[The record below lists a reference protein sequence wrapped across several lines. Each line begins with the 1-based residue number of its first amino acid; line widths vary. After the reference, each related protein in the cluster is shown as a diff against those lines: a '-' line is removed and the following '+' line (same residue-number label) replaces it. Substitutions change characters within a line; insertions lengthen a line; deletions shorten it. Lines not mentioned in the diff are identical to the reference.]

1 MQLFGR
7 EVKVKTEA
15 VVIIIAAL
23 ILLGCLVGYIFFRD
37 KSEIIIETG
46 KNGIESTN
54 TAASVLGET
63 SDKSG
68 LADGEGNIINSVD
81 IASDAAKAVETI
93 KIYVVG
99 CVKEPGIVTI
109 QKGQLIYDAI
119 TQAGGLTDEA
129 DADNIN
135 MVYKLSEN
143 VMLYIKSKKEAEDK
157 AAEKVV
163 QKATEKTVQKT
174 ADKTAQKAEP
184 IKGADAVVVA
194 KSGESAVIIGEGDNG
209 SGGGDNKEGKIKPVN
224 INTATAD
231 ELDTLPG
238 VGEATAKDII
248 AFREKNEGFKKIED
262 IMRVPRIKQARFD
275 SIKDYITVE

>member
-1 MQLFGR
+1 MQLLGR

-15 VVIIIAAL
+15 VVIIIAVL

-37 KSEIIIETG
+37 KSEIIIEAG
-46 KNGIESTN
+46 ENGIESTN
-54 TAASVLGET
+54 TAVSVSGET
-63 SDKSG
+63 NDKGG
-68 LADGEGNIINSVD
+68 LPGGEGNITNSMD
-81 IASDAAKAVETI
+81 TASDTTKAIETI

-119 TQAGGLTDEA
+119 NQAGGLTDEA

-143 VMLYIKSKKEAEDK
+143 VMLFIKSKKEAEQK
-157 AAEKVV
+157 AAESVD
-163 QKATEKTVQKT
+163 QRATEKIAQKTAGKTVQK
-174 ADKTAQKAEP
+174 AEP
-184 IKGADAVVVA
+184 VKGSDAVVVA
-194 KSGESAVIIGEGDNG
+194 KSGDSAVIIGEGDNG
-209 SGGGDNKEGKIKPVN
+209 SGDGDNKEGKIRPVN

-248 AFREKNEGFKKIED
+248 AFRERNDGFKKIED
-262 IMRVPRIKQARFD
+262 IMRVPRIKEARFD
-275 SIKDYITVE
+275 SIKEYITVE

>member
-1 MQLFGR
+1 MQLLGR

-15 VVIIIAAL
+15 VVIIIAVI

-46 KNGIESTN
+46 KSGIESTD
-54 TAASVLGET
+54 TAALVSEET
-63 SDKSG
+63 SDKGG
-68 LADGEGNIINSVD
+68 LAGGEGNITNSMD
-81 IASDAAKAVETI
+81 IASDAAKTVETI

-143 VMLYIKSKKEAEDK
+143 VMLYIKSKKEAEYK
-157 AAEKVV
+157 AAEKAV
-163 QKATEKTVQKT
+163 QKATEKTAPKT

-184 IKGADAVVVA
+184 VKGADAVLVA

-209 SGGGDNKEGKIKPVN
+209 SGSGDNKEGKIKPVN